1 MATAGGGGRV
11 GRRGPGAHP
20 GDGQMTT
27 PEPVGNAIAAAPA
40 ARSAWSSV
48 PNRVLLLLCLMY
60 LIFYVDRVNISTAA
74 PLIKHDL
81 GLSNTALGFAF
92 SAFAYPYAVFQLI
105 GGWLGDRFGPRLTLG
120 VSGFVVCISTA
131 LTGAVGGLAALVVV
145 RLALGFGEGAAFP
158 TATRAMAA
166 WLPANRWGF
175 GQGVTHSAARI
186 GNALTPPLIA
196 WLIAALS
203 WRGSF
208 VVLGAASLVWM
219 AVWLW
224 FFRDDPRTH
233 PRVTAA
239 ELAAL
244 PPGRAAGPRPRVPW
258 RRLFRRVLPVT
269 AVDFCYGWTL
279 WLFLSWIPSFF
290 FHNFHLDL
298 AHSALFSSGVFLSGV
313 VGDTL
318 GGIVSDRI
326 LKNTGNLRRAR
337 CGVISG
343 GLFGGFVFLIP
354 VILMHELWVA
364 ALCLSLAFFCVELV
378 VAPIW
383 AVPMDI
389 APRYAGSASGI
400 MNFGFGVAGIISPWV
415 FGYVI
420 DLTGSWTVPFIAS
433 VILLLIGAGLA
444 LLLRPDR
451 PLTDAAAEM
460 AGARVI

>member
-1 MATAGGGGRV
+1 VPFEALVMSTPDPRVAGSVALTAG
-11 GRRGPGAHP
+11 
-20 GDGQMTT
+20 
-27 PEPVGNAIAAAPA
+27 PA
-40 ARSAWSSV
+40 RRSALASA

-60 LIFYVDRVNISTAA
+60 MIFYVDRVNISTAA

-92 SAFAYPYAVFQLI
+92 SAFAYPYAIFQLI
-105 GGWLGDRFGPRLTLG
+105 GGWLGDRFGPRWTLG
-120 VSGFVVCISTA
+120 LSGLMVCLSTA
-131 LTGAVGGLAALVVV
+131 LTGAVGGLAALVAV

-158 TATRAMAA
+158 TATRAMAT

-175 GQGVTHSAARI
+175 AQGVTHSASRI

-196 WLIAALS
+196 LLIAALS

-208 VVLGAASLVWM
+208 VVLGAASLIWM
-219 AVWLW
+219 ALWVW

-233 PRVTAA
+233 PGITSADIDQ
-239 ELAAL
+239 L
-244 PPGRAAGPRPRVPW
+244 PPPRTSAARPKIPW
-258 RRLFRRVLPVT
+258 LPLARRVLPVT

-290 FHNFHLDL
+290 FHNFHLNL
-298 AHSALFSSGVFLSGV
+298 THSALFSSGVFLSGV
-313 VGDTL
+313 IGDTL
-318 GGIVSDRI
+318 GGILSDGI
-326 LKNTGNLRRAR
+326 LKRTGNLRRAR
-337 CGVISG
+337 SWVISG
-343 GLFGGFVFLIP
+343 GLFGGFVFMIP
-354 VILMHELWVA
+354 VVSMHDLVIV

-389 APRYAGSASGI
+389 APRYAGSASGM

-420 DLTGSWTVPFIAS
+420 DVTGSWTVPFVAS
-433 VILLLIGAGLA
+433 IVLLLIGSGLA
-444 LLLRPDR
+444 LRLRPDR
-451 PLTDAAAEM
+451 PLLDPTDGM
-460 AGARVI
+460 A